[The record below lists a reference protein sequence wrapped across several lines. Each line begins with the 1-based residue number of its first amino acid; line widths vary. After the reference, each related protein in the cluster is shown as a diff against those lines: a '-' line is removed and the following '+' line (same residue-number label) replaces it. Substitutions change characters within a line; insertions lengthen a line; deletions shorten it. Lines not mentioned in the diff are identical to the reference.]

1 MVIFLR
7 ISSYHMT
14 SPSIWNGSPR
24 GQYHPA
30 AGEHSWRAGSAGS
43 PAPDGLILAV
53 QLAMDSYGIYLV
65 GGYVYIY
72 IYIYGYIYIWIA
84 MDIYIYMVNRKKKKK
99 RWLMVID
106 GD

>member
-72 IYIYGYIYIWIA
+72 TYMDIYIY
-84 MDIYIYMVNRKKKKK
+84 MDSYGYIYMVNRKKKKN
-99 RWLMVID
+99 D
-106 GD
+106 G